1 MKILVATGAYPP
13 DIGGP
18 ATYSELLYKEL
29 PKRGVVCDVLSFGRV
44 RHLPKLVRHLAYFC
58 QAVWHARSADVIFAQ
73 DTVSVGLPAMLA
85 AHLLGTAFVVRVPG
99 DYAWEQSTQRYGVT
113 DTIDEFQTRTYGRKV
128 ERLRTIQK
136 LVVRHADRVIAPS
149 KYFADLV
156 RGWTPKPERVEHI
169 YNGIDLA
176 EIRDAARAAKLEPR
190 TIVSAGRLVP
200 WKGFPMLI
208 RAMKKLPGWKLSIA
222 GDGPERAV
230 LEKLIAD
237 EGLSDRVTLLGRIDR
252 KLLAAKIAGAEIF
265 ALDTH
270 FESFAF
276 QLVEAMAA
284 GAPVITTRVGNI
296 PEIIEDGENGLLIT
310 PDDEAAFV
318 AAVQKLDADPA
329 LRARMIAAARATSEA
344 FTIDTTITKAL
355 TAMDSVL
362 GGRPE
367 DAKHKIMS
375 AKIIRYMFSGG
386 LAAVTNLVLL
396 WLFIYECHIFYLLST
411 IMAFVFAFC
420 VSFVMQK
427 FFTFQDHGKE
437 GMHGQAAIYL
447 MVTGLNLL
455 INTGLMYIF
464 VDKEHMN
471 PIISQIIIAIVLAIE
486 SYVVYGMF
494 IFKADKMPAIS
505 ATTPQ

>member
-18 ATYSELLYKEL
+18 ATYSALLSTEL
-29 PKRGVVCDVLSFGRV
+29 PKQGVVCDVLSFGGV
-44 RHLPKLVRHLAYFC
+44 RHLPKIVRHLAYFG
-58 QAVWHARSADVIFAQ
+58 QVIWHARSSDVIFAQ

-85 AHLLGTAFVVRVPG
+85 AHLLGVAFVVRVPG

-113 DTIDEFQTRTYGRKV
+113 DTIDEFQTRSYGSKV
-128 ERLRTIQK
+128 ERLRKIQK
-136 LVVRHADRVIAPS
+136 FVVRHADRVIAPS

-156 RGWTPKPERVEHI
+156 RGWTPKPEHVEHI

-176 EIRDAARAAKLEPR
+176 EISDAARGAKPEPR

-208 RAMKKLPGWKLSIA
+208 RAMKELPGWKLAIA
-222 GDGPERAV
+222 GDGPERSA

-252 KLLAAKIAGAEIF
+252 KLLAQKIAAAEVF
-265 ALDTH
+265 ALNTH

-284 GAPVITTRVGNI
+284 GAPVITTRVGNL
-296 PEIIEDGENGLLIT
+296 PEIIEDGKNGMLIA

-329 LRARMIAAARATSEA
+329 LRARMTAEARSTAATFSIDATIA
-344 FTIDTTITKAL
+344 KAL
-355 TAMDSVL
+355 ALMSSVL
-362 GGRPE
+362 EARPTA
-367 DAKHKIMS
+367 AKRKIMS
-375 AKIIRYMFSGG
+375 AKIIRYIFSGG

-396 WLFIYECHIFYLLST
+396 WLFIYEFHIFYLLST
-411 IMAFVFAFC
+411 ILAFVFAFC

-437 GMHGQAAIYL
+437 GVHGQAAIYL
-447 MVTGLNLL
+447 VVTGINLL
-455 INTGLMYIF
+455 INTGLMYLF
-464 VDKEHMN
+464 VDKAHVN
-471 PIISQIIIAIVLAIE
+471 PIVSQIVIAVILAIE

-494 IFKADKMPAIS
+494 IFKADRIPAT
-505 ATTPQ
+505 AK